1 MGTSVVGWAN
11 LINGLASAR
20 SGGVESVP
28 PAAAKVLAGS
38 LLGFNAALG
47 FLFGYVMTTTWYRAV
62 LEHQA
67 EIEHRLKSSAAD
79 T

>member
-1 MGTSVVGWAN
+1 
-11 LINGLASAR
+11 
-20 SGGVESVP
+20 VEPVP
-28 PAAAKVLAGS
+28 PAAAKVFAGS

-47 FLFGYVMTTTWYRAV
+47 FLFGYIMTTTWYRAV

-67 EIEHRLKSSAAD
+67 ETEHGLNSSATD